1 MIRFVGERAAFRRR
15 SAWCTLI
22 VGVWWLV
29 STAHAESLTALDRY
43 LSGLESW
50 RAEFSQ
56 SITDSRGRLRSPQ
69 SGRLLIQRPGKFRW
83 EIGPKAGA
91 AAQVMVAD
99 GRNLWFLDADLDQ
112 VTVRPS
118 GSGEAATPAML
129 LAGTIPLRSKF
140 NVSAAGRKEGLDWV
154 RVSPKRAEGE
164 FKEMRFG
171 FAELEL
177 RRLEIDDKLG
187 QRAVMVFNTSVRN
200 GRIDPSEFRFE
211 PPPGADVIGKP
222 LE

>member
-1 MIRFVGERAAFRRR
+1 MSERSVFRWR
-15 SAWCTLI
+15 STWCPLI

-29 STAHAESLTALDRY
+29 GAAHAESLTALDRY

-56 SITDSRGRLRSPQ
+56 SVTDSRGRMRGLQ
-69 SGRLLIQRPGKFRW
+69 NGRLRVQRPGKFRW
-83 EIGPKAGA
+83 EIGPKADSA
-91 AAQVMVAD
+91 TQVMVSD

-112 VTVRPS
+112 VTVRPA

-129 LAGTIPLRSKF
+129 LAGTTPLRSKF
-140 NVSAAGRKEGLDWV
+140 NVVTAARKDGLDWV
-154 RVSPKRAEGE
+154 RVSPKSAEGE

-171 FAELEL
+171 FSGLEL

-187 QRAVMVFNTSVRN
+187 QRAVMVFSTSVRN
-200 GRIDPSEFRFE
+200 GRIDPSEFRFV

>member
-1 MIRFVGERAAFRRR
+1 MGERSVFRMRT
-15 SAWCTLI
+15 AWCAAVAGL
-22 VGVWWLV
+22 WWLI
-29 STAHAESLTALDRY
+29 SAAHAESLTALDRY

-56 SITDSRGRLRSPQ
+56 SVTDSRGRMRSPQ
-69 SGRLLIQRPGKFRW
+69 NGRLLVQRPGKFRW
-83 EIGPKAGA
+83 EIGSKTESAT
-91 AAQVMVAD
+91 QVMVAD

-112 VTVRPS
+112 VTVRPA

-129 LAGTIPLRSKF
+129 LSGTTPLRAKF
-140 NVSAAGRKEGLDWV
+140 NVVSVGRKEGLEWV
-154 RVSPKRAEGE
+154 RVSPKSAEGE

-171 FAELEL
+171 FSGLEL

-187 QRAVMVFNTSVRN
+187 QRALMLFSTSIRN
-200 GRIDPSEFRFE
+200 SRIDPSEFRFV

>member
-1 MIRFVGERAAFRRR
+1 MSERSVFRRR
-15 SAWCTLI
+15 AAWGASIIPL
-22 VGVWWLV
+22 WWLI
-29 STAHAESLTALDRY
+29 SAAYAESLTALDRY

-56 SITDSRGRLRSPQ
+56 SIIDSRGRMRSPQ
-69 SGRLLIQRPGKFRW
+69 IGRLLVQRPGKFRW
-83 EIGPKAGA
+83 EIGPKSEGA
-91 AAQVMVAD
+91 TQVMVSD

-112 VTVRPS
+112 VTVRPA

-129 LAGTIPLRSKF
+129 LAGTTPLRAKF
-140 NVSAAGRKEGLDWV
+140 NVSSRGRKEGMEWV
-154 RVSPKRAEGE
+154 RVTPKGAEGE
-164 FKEMRFG
+164 LKEMRFG
-171 FAELEL
+171 FVGLEL

-187 QRAVMVFNTSVRN
+187 QRAVMVFNTRVRN
-200 GRIDPSEFRFE
+200 GRIDHSEFRFV

>member
-1 MIRFVGERAAFRRR
+1 MSERSACHKR
-15 SAWCTLI
+15 SAWCASI
-22 VGVWWLV
+22 VGIWWLI
-29 STAHAESLTALDRY
+29 SAAHAESLTALDRY

-56 SITDSRGRLRSPQ
+56 SITDSRGRMRSPQ
-69 SGRLLIQRPGKFRW
+69 RGRLLVQRPGKFRW
-83 EIGPKAGA
+83 EIGSKVDA

-112 VTVRPS
+112 VTVRPA

-129 LAGTIPLRSKF
+129 LAGSTPLRAKF
-140 NVSAAGRKEGLDWV
+140 NVMTAGRKESLDWV
-154 RVSPKRAEGE
+154 RISPKSAEGE

-171 FAELEL
+171 FSGLEL

-187 QRAVMVFNTSVRN
+187 QRAVMEFSTSVRN
-200 GRIDPSEFRFE
+200 GQIDPSEFRFV

>member
-1 MIRFVGERAAFRRR
+1 MNERSAFRRR
-15 SAWCTLI
+15 AAWCASI
-22 VGVWWLV
+22 VGVWWLI
-29 STAHAESLTALDRY
+29 SAAHAESLTALDRY

-56 SITDSRGRLRSPQ
+56 SITDSRGRMRSPQ

-83 EIGPKAGA
+83 EIGPKPDA

-112 VTVRPS
+112 VTVRPA

-129 LAGTIPLRSKF
+129 LSGVTPLRAKF
-140 NVSAAGRKEGLDWV
+140 TVASAGRREGLDWV

-164 FKEMRFG
+164 FKKMRFG
-171 FAELEL
+171 FAGLEL